1 MAHTTISLE
10 SLRIPDDLVRDLRQN
25 IACRRIRAGFECL
38 EANQRLCES
47 FDSETRNAPEFLGYL
62 AQWVD
67 IGYGD
72 AGLLREMLS
81 RMPPEARRS
90 LTVAGYIHTHMAE
103 GLVAMADEEQSRAIP
118 HIETALLLATETGD
132 REIQAIANFW
142 KARCHR
148 KRGEYDDAFAH
159 TIRARDLALECGF
172 PRMAAVIRVLES
184 WLQFQR
190 GKHKEALAT
199 LREAETV
206 LSETDDHVS
215 LGNIQSTYGRICR
228 QEGRLDTSVE
238 HFARAIEEYRKQDP
252 QHPNLARTLANMAY
266 VERLVALQFRKRID
280 ADTAR
285 RRRAAS
291 AKSPS
296 GDVSPTRYRE
306 RFLGVRQEAFEHLE
320 EAAAIY
326 RLHMNHRGS
335 GTVHLH
341 RGFLYF
347 DNGELDLAGEEASAA
362 YELGCKKDDYI
373 LKSRARILRCMVE
386 NGKIEEGIEGGDPRQ
401 HAQMALDC
409 AHDAVEFAKH
419 TQNRRLLGRA
429 YTWHGLT
436 LANEFFDSLDAAREL
451 MNMADTYIASDFHDT
466 AWEDLEML
474 KRRVLTSSK
483 VHHALQAWSMG
494 MVGDKTFQQI
504 TEEFAS
510 IIIPKVWEIEGRK
523 ISRVATRLSISPKKV
538 RRILIRAGLM
548 GAGKKPDS

>member
-1 MAHTTISLE
+1 MAPTTISLE

-25 IACRRIRAGFECL
+25 IAGRRIRAGFECL

-252 QHPNLARTLANMAY
+252 QHPNGWPVRWPTWRMSSGSWRCSSASGPTPIQPGGGVQPRPRAHPATSLQLDIGSGFWACDR
-266 VERLVALQFRKRID
+266 RLSSTWK
-280 ADTAR
+280 R
-285 RRRAAS
+285 RRRS
-291 AKSPS
+291 
-296 GDVSPTRYRE
+296 T
-306 RFLGVRQEAFEHLE
+306 
-320 EAAAIY
+320 
-326 RLHMNHRGS
+326 
-335 GTVHLH
+335 
-341 RGFLYF
+341 
-347 DNGELDLAGEEASAA
+347 
-362 YELGCKKDDYI
+362 GC
-373 LKSRARILRCMVE
+373 
-386 NGKIEEGIEGGDPRQ
+386 
-401 HAQMALDC
+401 
-409 AHDAVEFAKH
+409 
-419 TQNRRLLGRA
+419 T
-429 YTWHGLT
+429 
-436 LANEFFDSLDAAREL
+436 
-451 MNMADTYIASDFHDT
+451 
-466 AWEDLEML
+466 
-474 KRRVLTSSK
+474 
-483 VHHALQAWSMG
+483 
-494 MVGDKTFQQI
+494 
-504 TEEFAS
+504 
-510 IIIPKVWEIEGRK
+510 
-523 ISRVATRLSISPKKV
+523 
-538 RRILIRAGLM
+538 
-548 GAGKKPDS
+548 